1 MLKKYQDHIP
11 FSFAYKLV
19 CVDDRFN
26 KPIDVFRGKNAA
38 FKFIEAILKD
48 HEYCKKV
55 MKKYFNKNFIM
66 NKEEEQFN
74 QVTRVGFV
82 KNSLTMTTKKLE
94 IIVT

>member
-55 MKKYFNKNFIM
+55 MKKHFNIIDNDDEKVRDNCHITGKFRNAAHWRSNINF
-66 NKEEEQFN
+66 Q
-74 QVTRVGFV
+74 
-82 KNSLTMTTKKLE
+82 
-94 IIVT
+94 